1 MATAA
6 TAAPVATIPNA
17 PSPSPSQP
25 SQPPPP
31 TEPSIN
37 PIHISDEQGANTY
50 KHLLRESVRLHP
62 EQAPSFET
70 IVVGD
75 GCGSAAGSVE
85 GGNGSGG
92 GGFNNSKSTGASA
105 AAADAAGPAGLI
117 PFSRLKFIRKVG
129 SGAFAKVDIC
139 EYRPAD
145 RSAPSKVAVKRL
157 TPGVSVLGM
166 VDLAVEARLLRT
178 LHHPYITGFIGVGKD
193 DKGQGFLVEEFVD
206 GEKFLSFPFFLF
218 RFFFPPCR
226 GATMMRRGKAKHTPC
241 PPPPPPHT
249 HKKKNRRRHPQPP
262 RLPPGRQAPQDP
274 LLARPGRLL
283 GPADRRGAR
292 LPARQQPGR
301 RPPRP
306 EAGQR
311 AAARAQGPA
320 GEEEDGDG
328 RAERAGA

>member
-1 MATAA
+1 MAGEGGKASHGGEGTAAAAA
-6 TAAPVATIPNA
+6 TASAIPNA
-17 PSPSPSQP
+17 PSPSRHP

-31 TEPSIN
+31 NDQPSIN
-37 PIHISDEQGANTY
+37 PLHISDEQGANTY
-50 KHLLRESVRLHP
+50 KHLLRESGRLHP

-75 GCGSAAGSVE
+75 ACGSAAGSAD
-85 GGNGSGG
+85 GG
-92 GGFNNSKSTGASA
+92 GGSFRNGGSFNNSSFNSGDASVSASTSA
-105 AAADAAGPAGLI
+105 ELI

-145 RSAPSKVAVKRL
+145 GSPPSKVAVKRL

-206 GEKFLSFPFFLF
+206 GKNFCFLF
-218 RFFFPPCR
+218 YDPRQ
-226 GATMMRRGKAKHTPC
+226 GKE
-241 PPPPPPHT
+241 
-249 HKKKNRRRHPQPP
+249 KKKRKTHDHNHNTNKNPPLLPHRRHPQPP
-262 RLPPGRQAPQDP
+262 RLAPGLQAPQDP
-274 LLARPGRLL
+274 LLARAGRVL

-292 LPARQQPGR
+292 LPA
-301 RPPRP
+301 
-306 EAGQR
+306 ASR
-311 AAARAQGPA
+311 AEGPARA
-320 GEEEDGDG
+320 EEDGDG
-328 RAERAGA
+328 GAERARGRGAVGGGRRRRWR